1 MALFGVRWPA
11 MDPDDPL
18 DRLAADKD
26 WQRRARDIDRDMA
39 KLVRRE
45 RRRQWRRPRRIDRGA
60 SGIRAGRGVSWI
72 FLALLAVT
80 AAGGIALWTGAGPVA
95 PAVFVFVLAGWLV
108 TLCLHEFSHALVAH
122 RGGDDTVAGKGYLR
136 LDPRRYGH
144 PVLTLLLPLVFLI
157 AGGIP
162 LPGGAVMVERHRLR
176 GRLTDAL
183 VSAAGPAVNV
193 AAAALLLGVV
203 SVAGP
208 EAIYGLDE
216 PRAAFWA
223 ALTFLAYLQ
232 VATALLNLCP
242 IPGLDG
248 YGMAE
253 PYLPERTRRVGA
265 SLRPFGV
272 LILLAL
278 LMLPPI
284 RAVFSAVV
292 DGLVDVAGTPINGAY
307 YGYDQFQFW
316 S

>member
-1 MALFGVRWPA
+1 
-11 MDPDDPL
+11 MDSDDPL
-18 DRLAADKD
+18 DRLAADQD
-26 WQRRARDIDRDMA
+26 WQRRARKVDRDMA
-39 KLVRRE
+39 KLHRRE
-45 RRRQWRRPRRIDRGA
+45 RRRQWRRPRRIGSGA
-60 SGIRAGRGVSWI
+60 SRMRAGRGVSWI
-72 FLALLAVT
+72 FVALLAVT
-80 AAGGIALWTGAGPVA
+80 VAAGIALWTGAGPAA
-95 PAVFVFVLAGWLV
+95 PAVFGFVLAGWLV
-108 TLCLHEFSHALVAH
+108 TLCLHEFAHALVAH

-144 PVLTLLLPLVFLI
+144 PILTLVLPLVFLI

-183 VSAAGPAVNV
+183 VSAAGPAVNL
-193 AAAALLLGVV
+193 AAAVLLLGVV

-208 EAIYGLDE
+208 AGIYGLD
-216 PRAAFWA
+216 PPQAAFWA

-253 PYLPERTRRVGA
+253 PYLPENIRRVGA

-278 LMLPPI
+278 LLFPPT
-284 RAVFSAVV
+284 RAVFSTVAG
-292 DGLVDVAGTPINGAY
+292 GLVDVAGAPVNGVY
-307 YGYDQFQFW
+307 YGYHLFQFW

>member
-1 MALFGVRWPA
+1 

-26 WQRRARDIDRDMA
+26 WQRRTRKVDRDVA

-45 RRRQWRRPRRIDRGA
+45 RRSQWRRQWRRPRRTGGYG
-60 SGIRAGRGVSWI
+60 SGLPVGRGVSWI

-80 AAGGIALWTGAGPVA
+80 LVGGATLWAGVGPAAPV
-95 PAVFVFVLAGWLV
+95 VFVFVLAGWLV

-122 RGGDDTVAGKGYLR
+122 HGGDDTVAGKGYLR

-144 PVLTLLLPLVFLI
+144 PILTLLLPLVFLI

-176 GRLTDAL
+176 GRLTDTL
-183 VSAAGPAVNV
+183 VSAAGPAVNL
-193 AAAALLLGVV
+193 AAAVLLLGLV
-203 SVAGP
+203 SLAGP

-216 PRAAFWA
+216 PQAAFWA

-253 PYLPERTRRVGA
+253 PYLPERIRRVGA
-265 SLRPFGV
+265 GIRPFGV

-278 LMLPPI
+278 LLFPPA

-292 DGLVDVAGTPINGAY
+292 DALVAGTGAPVNGVY
-307 YGYDQFQFW
+307 FGYHEFRFW

>member
-1 MALFGVRWPA
+1 

-18 DRLAADKD
+18 DRLAADEA
-26 WQRRARDIDRDMA
+26 WQRRARQVDRDMA

-45 RRRQWRRPRRIDRGA
+45 RRRQWRRPQRIGRRASWIRG
-60 SGIRAGRGVSWI
+60 GRGVSWI
-72 FLALLAVT
+72 FLALLAITV
-80 AAGGIALWTGAGPVA
+80 ASGIALWADAGPAA
-95 PAVFVFVLAGWLV
+95 PAVFAFVLAGWLV

-144 PVLTLLLPLVFLI
+144 PILTLVLPLLFLI
-157 AGGIP
+157 AGGLP

-176 GRLTDAL
+176 GRLTDSL
-183 VSAAGPAVNV
+183 VSAAGPAVNI
-193 AAAALLLGVV
+193 AAAGLLLGVV
-203 SVAGP
+203 SLAGP
-208 EAIYGLDE
+208 DAIYRLDE
-216 PRAAFWA
+216 PRAAFWS

-232 VATALLNLCP
+232 VATALINLCP

-248 YGMAE
+248 YGIAE
-253 PYLPERTRRVGA
+253 PYLPEGVRRAGA
-265 SLRPFGV
+265 KIRPFGF

-278 LMLPPI
+278 LLFPPT

-292 DGLVDVAGTPINGAY
+292 DSLIDLAGAPINGVY
-307 YGYDQFQFW
+307 FGYHEFQFW

>member
-1 MALFGVRWPA
+1 MES
-11 MDPDDPL
+11 DDPL
-18 DRLAADKD
+18 DRLAADED
-26 WQRRARDIDRDMA
+26 WQRRARDVDRDMA
-39 KLVRRE
+39 KLVRRQ
-45 RRRQWRRPRRIDRGA
+45 RRRQRRRPRQIGSARPGV
-60 SGIRAGRGVSWI
+60 RAGRGISWI
-72 FLALLAVT
+72 FLALLALTV
-80 AAGGIALWTGAGPVA
+80 AGGAVLWAGAGPAA

-108 TLCLHEFSHALVAH
+108 TLCLHEFAHALVAH

-144 PVLTLLLPLVFLI
+144 PLLTLVLPLVFLI

-176 GRLTDAL
+176 GRFTDTL
-183 VSAAGPAVNV
+183 VSAAGPAVN
-193 AAAALLLGVV
+193 AAAAVLLLGVV

-216 PRAAFWA
+216 PQAAFWA

-248 YGMAE
+248 YGIAE
-253 PYLPERTRRVGA
+253 PYLPENIRRAGA
-265 SLRPFGV
+265 SIRPFGF

-278 LMLPPI
+278 LLLPPT
-284 RAVFSAVV
+284 RAVFSTVV
-292 DGLVDVAGTPINGAY
+292 YGLVEVAGAPINGVF
-307 YGYDQFQFW
+307 YGYHEFQFW